1 MNLNDVLQ
9 SAIGDYNAELEQG
22 GNPRH
27 FDTPAHTALT
37 RLHRLAETQGL
48 VAPPRRGLPVQV
60 IYPYHGG
67 RAGTFGRVN
76 HVFPEGGRTTRLI
89 ARVTVGHNLSGQPL
103 VQDFPLWC
111 LRAATEGEMAAAE
124 RAAAAPAPMEVSHV

>member
-9 SAIGDYNAELEQG
+9 GAIRDYNAELEQG

-37 RLHRLAETQGL
+37 HLHRLAETQGL

-67 RAGTFGRVN
+67 RAGTFGRVR

-89 ARVTVGHNLSGQPL
+89 ARVVVGRNLGGEEL
-103 VQDFPLWC
+103 TQDFPLWC
-111 LRAATEGEMAAAE
+111 LRAATEGELVEYDRLAAM
-124 RAAAAPAPMEVSHV
+124 PAPMEVSHV